1 MFLRLLI
8 SKAPWKTLKYSL
20 HQRLRILSLW
30 SRWNYFCKLNPCYW
44 LLSDNLPLFTTTFSR
59 DTRFKFFLPPW
70 RIYRCVTANMKTIK
84 TQSEPNPSYFP
95 IWSLREDS
103 SVTAP
108 TDTWP
113 TLRKQSI
120 VQAKEVYSKC
130 LVGINLVN
138 RGQAWLKIAETS
150 GYILSL
156 IYVYSIWSLYQEFF
170 LFVKTTE
177 HLTNDHEKI
186 VFLHKQIGYF

>member
-1 MFLRLLI
+1 M
-8 SKAPWKTLKYSL
+8 
-20 HQRLRILSLW
+20 
-30 SRWNYFCKLNPCYW
+30 
-44 LLSDNLPLFTTTFSR
+44 LSDNLPLFTTTYSR

-103 SVTAP
+103 TVTAP

-120 VQAKEVYSKC
+120 VQAKEVYSNM
-130 LVGINLVN
+130 LGINLVN
-138 RGQAWLKIAETS
+138 RGQAWLKITETS
-150 GYILSL
+150 GYILSQL
-156 IYVYSIWSLYQEFF
+156 YVYDRYIRSFFF
-170 LFVKTTE
+170 LWRQLNIWLTTMKK
-177 HLTNDHEKI
+177 LYSFISK
-186 VFLHKQIGYF
+186 

>member
-1 MFLRLLI
+1 MFLRLLN

-20 HQRLRILSLW
+20 HQCSRILSLW
-30 SRWNYFCKLNPCYW
+30 SRWNYFCKLNPHFW
-44 LLSDNLPLFTTTFSR
+44 FVSDNLPLFTMTYSR

-120 VQAKEVYSKC
+120 VQAKEVYSNM
-130 LVGINLVN
+130 LGINLVN
-138 RGQAWLKIAETS
+138 RGQAWLKITETS
-150 GYILSL
+150 GYILSQL
-156 IYVYSIWSLYQEFF
+156 FVYDRYIRSFFF
-170 LFVKTTE
+170 LWRQLNIWLTTMKK
-177 HLTNDHEKI
+177 LYSFISKKVTFKM
-186 VFLHKQIGYF
+186 F

>member
-59 DTRFKFFLPPW
+59 DTKFKFFLPPW
-70 RIYRCVTANMKTIK
+70 RIFRCVTANIKTIK
-84 TQSEPNPSYFP
+84 TQSEPNQSIFH
-95 IWSLREDS
+95 IWSL
-103 SVTAP
+103 
-108 TDTWP
+108 
-113 TLRKQSI
+113 
-120 VQAKEVYSKC
+120 
-130 LVGINLVN
+130 NNVN

-156 IYVYSIWSLYQEFF
+156 IYIYSIWSLYQEFF

>member
-1 MFLRLLI
+1 MFLRLLN

-20 HQRLRILSLW
+20 HQFSRILSLW
-30 SRWNYFCKLNPCYW
+30 SRWNYFCKLNPHFW
-44 LLSDNLPLFTTTFSR
+44 FVSDNLPLFTMTYSR

-120 VQAKEVYSKC
+120 VQAKEVYSNM
-130 LVGINLVN
+130 LGINLVN
-138 RGQAWLKIAETS
+138 RGQAWLKITETS
-150 GYILSL
+150 GYILSQL
-156 IYVYSIWSLYQEFF
+156 FVYDRYIRSFFF
-170 LFVKTTE
+170 LWRQLNIWLTTMKK
-177 HLTNDHEKI
+177 LYSFISKKVTFKM
-186 VFLHKQIGYF
+186 F